1 MSRIEKFVVIYDIE
15 ETKNRTR
22 LSRILFE
29 YGIRT
34 QFSVFEVEV
43 RQSEYPRFIKLLE
56 RKIRREKDKIYVYPI
71 DKKSLG
77 KIRRIGNL
85 ENSIINDFFI

>member
-43 RQSEYPRFIKLLE
+43 GQKEYPKFIKLLE
-56 RKIRREKDKIYVYPI
+56 RKIRKERDKIYVYPL
-71 DKKSLG
+71 DKKAEKRIS
-77 KIRRIGNL
+77 RIGNL

>member
-1 MSRIEKFVVIYDIE
+1 MSRIEKFIVIYDIE
-15 ETKNRTR
+15 NTKIRTR
-22 LSRILFE
+22 LSRLLFE

-43 RQSEYPRFIKLLE
+43 KNREFNRFIKMLE
-56 RKIRREKDKIYVYPI
+56 KKLKSDKDKIYVYPL
-71 DKKSLG
+71 DKKSV
-77 KIRRIGNL
+77 KNIKRAGNL

>member
-1 MSRIEKFVVIYDIE
+1 MSRIEKFIVIYDIE
-15 ETKNRTR
+15 NTKIRTR
-22 LSRILFE
+22 LSRLLFE

-43 RQSEYPRFIKLLE
+43 KNREFNRFIKMLE
-56 RKIRREKDKIYVYPI
+56 QKLKSDKDKIYVYPL
-71 DKKSLG
+71 DKKSV
-77 KIRRIGNL
+77 KNIKRAGNL

>member
-1 MSRIEKFVVIYDIE
+1 MSRIEKFIVIYDIE
-15 ETKNRTR
+15 NTKIRTR
-22 LSRILFE
+22 LSRLLFE

-43 RQSEYPRFIKLLE
+43 KNREFNRFIKMLE
-56 RKIRREKDKIYVYPI
+56 KKLKNDKDKIYVYPL
-71 DKKSLG
+71 DKKSV
-77 KIRRIGNL
+77 KNIKRAGNL

>member
-1 MSRIEKFVVIYDIE
+1 MSRIENFIVIYDIHN
-15 ETKNRTR
+15 TKIRTK

-43 RQSEYPRFIKLLE
+43 RQNEYNRFIKLLE
-56 RKIRREKDKIYVYPI
+56 RKIKDKEDKIYIYPL
-71 DKKSLG
+71 DKNSSENIK
-77 KIRRIGNL
+77 RAGNI